1 MSFLISTA
9 TRFIDKYIAKN
20 SIDIHATM
28 AGRKIIYLDLK
39 YWIILRDGLE
49 QENDIIARKLALK
62 IIELYESR
70 KCVFPVSE
78 VVFWEI
84 LKQEDKTSLIKTFQ
98 LAERLSEGIAI
109 LSDQQR
115 VKVEFACW
123 YLTNVRTNDLPAL
136 GKLVWSKLPLISGY
150 SFYSLK
156 VEELPD
162 DLKGAFLDFVCQIPM
177 STLIDQAEYII
188 PFSGK
193 DNVDKMNKNKRKYLH
208 ENKSKKAMFLSEL
221 WGILSCFI
229 DQLNEVVS
237 DMYYKTTGSLPT
249 QTEIDQTDKTAWQK
263 LIYQAFKMDK
273 ITNQL
278 PTFRII
284 SALAGAM
291 RWNTNRKYT
300 DGNDTI
306 DIMHAT
312 IALPYC
318 DYFFTEKELHTLI
331 VQDKLDEIFNCITE
345 SKPEHV
351 LELLNQ
357 L

>member
-1 MSFLISTA
+1 M
-9 TRFIDKYIAKN
+9 RFIDKYISEK
-20 SIDIHATM
+20 SIDIHTAI

-39 YWIILRDGLE
+39 YWIILRDGIE
-49 QENDIIARKLALK
+49 QENNTVARKIAHK
-62 IIELYESR
+62 ILELYESG
-70 KCVFPVSE
+70 KCIFPVSE

-109 LSDQQR
+109 LSDKQR

-123 YLTNVRTNDLPAL
+123 YSTNAKTDNLPVL
-136 GKLVWSKLPLISGY
+136 EKLVWSKLPLISGY
-150 SFYSLK
+150 FFYSSK
-156 VEELPD
+156 VEELPNN
-162 DLKGAFLDFVCQIPM
+162 LKGAFLDFVCQMPM
-177 STLIDQAEYII
+177 STLIDQAEYLI

-193 DNVDKMNKNKRKYLH
+193 DNVEEMNRSKEKYKH
-208 ENKSKKAMFLSEL
+208 ENKSRKAMFLSEL
-221 WGILSCFI
+221 WGVLDCFT
-229 DQLNEVVS
+229 DQFNEVVA
-237 DMYYKTTGSLPT
+237 DIYQKTTGFRPT
-249 QTEIDQTDKTAWQK
+249 EKELANTDKTAWQK
-263 LIYQAFKMDK
+263 LIYQAFKMEK

-278 PTFRII
+278 PTFKII
-284 SALAGAM
+284 PALAGAM
-291 RWNTNRKYT
+291 RWNTSRKYT

-331 VQDKLDEIFNCITE
+331 TQDKLDEIFQCITE
-345 SKPEHV
+345 SKPECV
-351 LELLNQ
+351 LERLNQ